1 MDKAIVNTL
10 ISAAYSAALSPK
22 NYDNIMDVFDDLM
35 FTGTPVP
42 LEKEKDKNPGYIMDP
57 SLMTHFERAH
67 DIHKKI
73 GRQITAK
80 PQGKRLVDMA
90 PSPAIIFNLNE
101 NILAMNALAKKP
113 LSKRCT
119 VLSQY
124 CTHPES
130 LEHIRL
136 FMSNR
141 DGTNILVEPF
151 GLRRDGNAN
160 ACIIVRKID
169 HDENNDYNN
178 KTNKTDSQYFLT
190 TINLGFDRLK
200 IALFQKTYDLTDA
213 ETDVAI
219 RLADGQQPK
228 EISQVR
234 CASLETIRTQIKMIK
249 RKTDCRDI
257 PDIVRLVYGFSTGL
271 FVSSQ
276 VSKSLPAYM
285 QERSA
290 FKKESS
296 TTLRDGRKMSYIEQG
311 DTQGTPAVF
320 IHDMLYGAELLD
332 KTAEAASRQGLRII
346 SPLRPGY
353 GKSDKIK
360 NAYGDKLLDEVARD
374 ICELLDRLGI
384 AKVMILGHS
393 VGVFYAMRFAK
404 MFPNRTTS
412 LLSVGHVPIW
422 RDEWMAKLP
431 KRQRLIA
438 RITKYAPKLL
448 PLVTRTGV
456 ALIDEGRVDTF
467 IDALHKDIP
476 VDMKA
481 LKKSGIY
488 DLVCAG
494 LEASVAQGADAFRR
508 DCIFPLTD
516 YSHEAKNL
524 DIPCHVLHGD
534 KNMVILPAHIVAF
547 AKIAPE
553 TTIETV
559 KGAGR
564 FLLYSHWEY
573 VLNALKQ
580 AAKTCPK

>member
-22 NYDNIMDVFDDLM
+22 DYDNIMDVFDDLM
-35 FTGTPVP
+35 FVEEPP
-42 LEKEKDKNPGYIMDP
+42 LLTKNNSSKYIMDP
-57 SLMTHFERAH
+57 YLMAHFERAH
-67 DIHKKI
+67 DIHKKL

-80 PQGKRLVDMA
+80 PLDKRLVDMA
-90 PSPAIIFNLNE
+90 PSPAIIFNRNE
-101 NILAMNALAKKP
+101 NILAMNALAKKSS
-113 LSKRCT
+113 SKPCT
-119 VLSQY
+119 ALFEY
-124 CTHPES
+124 CTHPQS
-130 LEHIRL
+130 LRHIRS
-136 FMSNR
+136 FMTNK
-141 DGTNILVEPF
+141 DGANILVEPC
-151 GLRRDGNAN
+151 GLQADGNSN

-169 HDENNDYNN
+169 HDDEDNNDNHQ
-178 KTNKTDSQYFLT
+178 TDKTDSHFFLT
-190 TINLGFDRLK
+190 TIDLGFDRSK

-228 EISQVR
+228 EVSHIR
-234 CASLETIRTQIKMIK
+234 HASLETIRTQIKMIK

-285 QERSA
+285 QQCSA

-296 TTLRDGRKMSYIEQG
+296 ITLRDGRKMFYIEQG
-311 DTQGTPAVF
+311 DMQGTPAVF

-360 NAYGDKLLDEVARD
+360 HAYSDKLLDEVARD
-374 ICELLDRLGI
+374 ICELLERLGI
-384 AKVMILGHS
+384 AKTMVVGHS
-393 VGVFYAMRFAK
+393 VGIFYAMRFAK
-404 MFPNRTTS
+404 MFSNRTTF

-422 RDEWMAKLP
+422 RDEWIAKLP
-431 KRQRLIA
+431 KRQRIIA
-438 RITKYAPKLL
+438 RITKYVPKLL

-456 ALIDEGRVDTF
+456 ALIDEGRVDKF
-467 IDALHKDIP
+467 IDALHKDSP

-481 LKKSGIY
+481 LKKPGIY
-488 DLVCAG
+488 NLICAG
-494 LEASVAQGADAFRR
+494 LQTSAAQGADAFRR
-508 DCIFPLTD
+508 DCIFPLID

-524 DIPCHVLHGD
+524 GIPFHVLHGD
-534 KNMVILPAHIVAF
+534 KNMIIPPSHIETF

-573 VLNALKQ
+573 VLNALKL